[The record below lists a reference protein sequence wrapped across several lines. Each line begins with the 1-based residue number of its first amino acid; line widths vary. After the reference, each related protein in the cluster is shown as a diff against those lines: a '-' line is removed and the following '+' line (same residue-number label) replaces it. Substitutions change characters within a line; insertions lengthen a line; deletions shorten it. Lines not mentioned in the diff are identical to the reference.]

1 MMVAFRKLFFMPVK
15 YLLDARGYDI
25 VAKSKARSWQR
36 RLTNMKNQGFH
47 PRSILDGGAFRGNW
61 SREVAD
67 MFPGVELVLVEPNP
81 FLREII
87 GNRVTGITPE
97 PVVLECAL
105 GDAESLSAFNIWRHA
120 DNDPGAS
127 LLNHAQGEASQTIQV
142 QVDTIDN
149 ISERF
154 GVAPDLIKLDLQG
167 GELAALKGGQKVL
180 QQVEVVIVEFHCL
193 EAYLGRPS
201 PRDILDFMYDNDFR
215 LYDIVDCYN
224 RPHDDAL
231 AGGDFFFVKNSSTLV
246 AFQGWE

>member
-1 MMVAFRKLFFMPVK
+1 MLAAFRKRFFVAVK

-25 VAKSKARSWQR
+25 VAKSKARSWQT